1 MQSVRGK
8 GGGSEVF
15 ITCAVMRDVVGERLR
30 CKSTLM
36 FSRALDPARCGA
48 MVRCIWKSDV
58 NPVINLTSGEGCS
71 VMMSEANSPLPLAA
85 YMARL
90 FERNIHVV
98 GPQPEFGTAGCGS
111 MHGKTNE
118 DNLVV
123 NTTGTPHAMA
133 RLQQLG
139 VKPEIE
145 VFDSSNVAN
154 ECVNDRL
161 IDDAPLDPS
170 LHGNWLGA
178 PDDLNTL
185 IGMVHQLPSRAGY
198 SPFSMGHM
206 QLPYVALAP
215 LVDANV

>member
-1 MQSVRGK
+1 MQVDVDVLKSRK
-8 GGGSEVF
+8 GS
-15 ITCAVMRDVVGERLR
+15 
-30 CKSTLM
+30 
-36 FSRALDPARCGA
+36 LDPARCGA
-48 MVRCIWKSDV
+48 MVRSIWKSDV
-58 NPVINLTSGEGCS
+58 NSVINLTSGEGCS
-71 VMMSEANSPLPLAA
+71 VMLSEANSPLPLAA

-90 FERNIHVV
+90 FKRNIHVA
-98 GPQPEFGTAGCGS
+98 GPRPEFGTAGCGS

-133 RLQQLG
+133 RLQQCG

-145 VFDSSNVAN
+145 VFDS
-154 ECVNDRL
+154 DRMLRTSVSMTALLTMLPL
-161 IDDAPLDPS
+161 IQVCTEI
-170 LHGNWLGA
+170 GYGA

-185 IGMVHQLPSRAGY
+185 IGMVHQLPSRAAY